1 MHKFP
6 TVSGH
11 HAADTLIYNASRL
24 PTRWHETS
32 IIVNDAVIIAK
43 PYGPE
48 NCTAPKDQQNMLV
61 RIKKVLGNERRK
73 LAEKSNKTAS
83 AGPAGGVRKGG

>member
-1 MHKFP
+1 MHKVP
-6 TVSGH
+6 VYH
-11 HAADTLIYNASRL
+11 AIHAADMLMHNAFRL

-48 NCTAPKDQQNMLV
+48 NCTASKDQQNMLV
-61 RIKKVLGNERRK
+61 RIKKVLENERRK
-73 LAEKSNKTAS
+73 LAEKSSKTA
-83 AGPAGGVRKGG
+83 AVGPAGGVRKGG

>member
-1 MHKFP
+1 MLTH
-6 TVSGH
+6 V
-11 HAADTLIYNASRL
+11 ANRL

-61 RIKKVLGNERRK
+61 RIKKVLENERRK
-73 LAEKSNKTAS
+73 LAEKSSKIVG